1 MMDASQ
7 DPNMVAAAVAQIARK
22 RAEDERREKTR
33 RDLKKKLRL
42 KDARFASD
50 WVDRDEAVESTD
62 RS

>member
-22 RAEDERREKTR
+22 RAEDEKREKTR
-33 RDLKKKLRL
+33 RDLERRLRRGTA
-42 KDARFASD
+42 KPSP
-50 WVDRDEAVESTD
+50 WTNRDEAVESTD

>member
-22 RAEDERREKTR
+22 RAEDEKREKTR
-33 RDLKKKLRL
+33 RDLEKRL
-42 KDARFASD
+42 KRTPKPSS
-50 WVDRDEAVESTD
+50 WTDRDEAVESTD